1 MNAAKPERIA
11 ISPPMNFTSS
21 LYCTAAAVAAPK
33 KDVVVRALA
42 VVSVS
47 FIGFTIVGEKFAVSL
62 FVQVLTTCKGM
73 HTTRVGK
80 NLILVK
86 RLGYLFKPHNIH
98 RITWV

>member
-47 FIGFTIVGEKFAVSL
+47 FILVQNLKRYTL
-62 FVQVLTTCKGM
+62 FV
-73 HTTRVGK
+73 
-80 NLILVK
+80 
-86 RLGYLFKPHNIH
+86 YF
-98 RITWV
+98 

>member
-47 FIGFTIVGEKFAVSL
+47 FILLYGKFFRRSQNRSER
-62 FVQVLTTCKGM
+62 FV
-73 HTTRVGK
+73 K
-80 NLILVK
+80 NDIPK
-86 RLGYLFKPHNIH
+86 F
-98 RITWV
+98 RII